1 MEYNTIKNS
10 AEILRNK
17 TNGFKPTVALVLG
30 SGFGEVINLIENKI
44 EIPYGEIPNMPVST
58 VAGHKG
64 SFVFGTIGGTK
75 IAVMNGRVHL
85 YEGYSPQEVVLPLR
99 ILRLLGCN
107 TILFT
112 NAAGGISYNLQAG
125 DLMAINDHI
134 SFLVQNPLVG
144 KNIDEIGTRFPD
156 MSSVYDIELT
166 DLLEK
171 TALKCDISLKKG
183 VYVQLTGPSYES
195 PAEIRMLRTMGADAV
210 GMSTVCEAIAARH
223 CGYRVAAVSLITNLA
238 CGMNQKELNHKEVQ
252 EMGSAITPKISML
265 IKNFIPLLKG

>member
-17 TNGFKPTVALVLG
+17 TKGFKPTVALVLG

-252 EMGSAITPKISML
+252 KMGSSITPKISML